1 MVDIV
6 ASVRCRYK
14 VGMRRRPYFHQ
25 LPTWAQRIFAICV
38 VTPNTKYDVR
48 WYCSRIP
55 SILAPGWERGGGI
68 LIFSNIRRPGPFL
81 GITFWYSVMT
91 PKDIHKI
98 FIPQTIFIFLKTLK
112 GIEIQNFEP
121 QNGASLRM
129 NENIIVPPPPR
140 HPLLADRNRGRG
152 GGGGVQTQITEK
164 KNSDKGIYCWF
175 FFCNYIIFF
184 LRFKRVETFIGGG
197 GGGVQLFIIIIFF
210 FFFWGGGG
218 GGVQIL
224 ISIETYITC
233 DFSGGGGGVRSTYPS
248 LDSRKGKK

>member
-6 ASVRCRYK
+6 ALVQ
-14 VGMRRRPYFHQ
+14 GRPHFHQ
-25 LPTWAQRIFAICV
+25 LPLWAQRIFAICV

-55 SILAPGWERGGGI
+55 SILAPGWERGGGGGT

-81 GITFWYSVMT
+81 GLTFWCFVMT

-98 FIPQTIFIFLKTLK
+98 FIPQKLYIFLKTLK

-121 QNGASLRM
+121 QNGASPRM
-129 NENIIVPPPPR
+129 NENIIVPPPPL

-152 GGGGVQTQITEK
+152 RPDSNNR
-164 KNSDKGIYCWF
+164 KNSNKGVFCWVF
-175 FFCNYIIFF
+175 FATIFF
-184 LRFKRVETFIGGG
+184 YGSKGSKHLS
-197 GGGVQLFIIIIFF
+197 GGGVQLFIIISFF
-210 FFFWGGGG
+210 LGGGG
-218 GGVQIL
+218 GWGVQIL

-233 DFSGGGGGVRSTYPS
+233 DFSGGGGGSPDHLS
-248 LDSRKGKK
+248 LSGFGHG